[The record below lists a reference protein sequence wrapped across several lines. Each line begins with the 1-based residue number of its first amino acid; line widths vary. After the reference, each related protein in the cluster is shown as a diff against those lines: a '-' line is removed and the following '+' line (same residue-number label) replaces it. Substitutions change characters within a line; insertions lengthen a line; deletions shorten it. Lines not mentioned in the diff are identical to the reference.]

1 MHHTCRYLLTHIVQT
16 CLSSR
21 PRGGRLHWRRQVKSA
36 QRAARARQ
44 RSAHFRYQGVHFRRG
59 GGQVQLTQQ
68 DRLRGGNRVH
78 VSQGTCTFA
87 QSRTCTQYKC
97 LFIRHACTCTT
108 RCRSLASLSMFAASS
123 RNSDVLTTG
132 VAGGDA
138 SADSRGHHLQRQTE
152 AAATGLGSR

>member
-1 MHHTCRYLLTHIVQT
+1 MHHTCTCRYLLTHIVHT

-78 VSQGTCTFA
+78 VSQGTFTRSFT
-87 QSRTCTQYKC
+87 STCTRVYS
-97 LFIRHACTCTT
+97 FIMHVDEDKHVLVDFWLVVYTCTCCIPAQQRRVDYRSGRR
-108 RCRSLASLSMFAASS
+108 RCER
-123 RNSDVLTTG
+123 
-132 VAGGDA
+132 
-138 SADSRGHHLQRQTE
+138 
-152 AAATGLGSR
+152 